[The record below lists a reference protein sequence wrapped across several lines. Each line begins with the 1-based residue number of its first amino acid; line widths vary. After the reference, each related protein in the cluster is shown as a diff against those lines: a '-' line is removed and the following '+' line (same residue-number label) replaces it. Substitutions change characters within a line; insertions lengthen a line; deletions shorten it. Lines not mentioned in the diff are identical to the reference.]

1 MLCHVS
7 ASQINSLN
15 GIANGETLE
24 YWTAVAHAIA
34 AIENDTRCLTPRVQT
49 KHGLLLEEDLWRAK
63 LFEKDVCGFH
73 TITVW
78 VQWWLCEEDWMLL
91 SRHLELIE
99 DVTPQLLHI
108 VPVLNNS
115 VLNWIVEFQDPSVFI
130 L

>member
-24 YWTAVAHAIA
+24 YWTGVAHAIA
-34 AIENDTRCLTPRVQT
+34 AIENDTRRLTPRVQT
-49 KHGLLLEEDLWRAK
+49 KQGLLLEEDLWRAK

-78 VQWWLCEEDWMLL
+78 VQWWLCEEDGVLL
-91 SRHLELIE
+91 GRCLQLIE
-99 DVTPQLLHI
+99 DMSPELLHI

-115 VLNWIVEFQDPSVFI
+115 MLNRIVEF
-130 L
+130 